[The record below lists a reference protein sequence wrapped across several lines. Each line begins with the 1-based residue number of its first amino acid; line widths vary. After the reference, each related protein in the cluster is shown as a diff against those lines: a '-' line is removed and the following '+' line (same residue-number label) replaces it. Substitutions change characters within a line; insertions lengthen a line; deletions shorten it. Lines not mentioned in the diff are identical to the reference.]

1 MPRSPCPVSI
11 LFAVGWSNRW
21 GVLAA
26 ILVVAAGYRALEA
39 PRIGRTA
46 DGALAIT
53 DPDACY
59 HLRRAALTLETGLV
73 PTFDRFLNA
82 PEGSPCPWPPLF
94 DRVLAGT
101 ASVLGGLD
109 RAALVLPVLLGVL
122 ACAVAFG
129 LGRRL
134 FGPRVGLLAALVL
147 ALLPAARQ
155 ATRAGM
161 ADHHGAA
168 QLLWVLL
175 AWAGFQSGCPDG
187 ARSRLAGVLVGLVAA
202 AATGVQVASLAP
214 LALWAACLWVW
225 AIASPAAR
233 RGALEMGACAMAV
246 WGACLW
252 WMGADSGWV
261 GTLQNLSPLHGWLGL
276 GAAGV
281 FAVSR
286 AAVAGFTPPLQR
298 AWLILAP
305 VLALGPAAASA
316 RGREIVSGA
325 WAWVAGTDP
334 FMSLVGES
342 QALLAGGQTA
352 WMEQTLTWLFPVG
365 LAIWARELTLPHF
378 GRRFVALAALG
389 TGAMA
394 LAQRRFGVLH
404 APFLAVG
411 AAAAVS
417 HALAW
422 ATAKSGRGRT
432 WALAGVAVALV
443 VAVRPAIMIVAGQTV
458 AGLGWAEDP
467 QRALRVERVTAL
479 RALGE
484 RAGGNPLAD
493 PLAEPPPR
501 VMSPWGLGHVLAW
514 HAGVPGVAVNFGRYV
529 GEENWRDAA
538 RFLVT
543 SSADEGLGLM
553 AKHGARWVVV
563 ESSTLRE
570 VPVLRQAADRPHEG
584 KISLAGRLMKQGGSG
599 VFYLRLVDQSAGTD
613 AAPDGTVIPLWRV
626 FELVAGARVGFPS
639 EWRARVRGR
648 ITVSPPRGEPFEWW
662 GPARQEERPDGTG
675 RQVLHVPYAG
685 TLAWETEDGRS
696 GTIEITDRDVTIG
709 LLIEAGR

>member
-1 MPRSPCPVSI
+1 M
-11 LFAVGWSNRW
+11 
-21 GVLAA
+21 LAA

-59 HLRRAALTLETGLV
+59 HLRRAALTLENGSV

-82 PEGSPCPWPPLF
+82 PKGSPCPWPPLF
-94 DRVLAGT
+94 DQTLAAT
-101 ASVLGGLD
+101 ARLLGGLD
-109 RAALVLPVLLGVL
+109 LAALVLPVVLGVL
-122 ACAVAFG
+122 ACAAACG
-129 LGRRL
+129 LGARL

-147 ALLPAARQ
+147 ALLPVARQ

-202 AATGVQVASLAP
+202 AATGVQVASMAP
-214 LALWAACLWVW
+214 FALWAACLWGW
-225 AIASPAAR
+225 AVASPAAR
-233 RGALEMGACAMAV
+233 RGALEMGACALGV
-246 WGACLW
+246 WTLCVW
-252 WMGADSGWV
+252 PMGAGSGWR

-276 GAAGV
+276 GAASL

-286 AAVAGFTPPLQR
+286 AACAGFTAPLQR
-298 AWLILAP
+298 AWLLLAP
-305 VLALGPAAASA
+305 VLALAPAAASA
-316 RGREIVSGA
+316 RGREIAAGA

-352 WMEQTLTWLFPVG
+352 WMAQTLTWLFPVG
-365 LAIWARELTLPHF
+365 LLVWGRELLRPHF

-411 AAAAVS
+411 AAAALS

-432 WALAGVAVALV
+432 GALVGIALVLV

-458 AGLGWAEDP
+458 AGLGLTEDP
-467 QRALRVERVTAL
+467 RRALRVERVGAL
-479 RALGE
+479 RALGK
-484 RAGGNPLAD
+484 RAGGHALAD
-493 PLAEPPPR
+493 PLAEPPAA
-501 VMSPWGLGHVLAW
+501 VMAPWGLGHALAW

-538 RFLVT
+538 KFMVT
-543 SSADEGLGLM
+543 SNADEGLDLM
-553 AKHGARWVVV
+553 ARHGARWVVV

-570 VPVLRQAADRPHEG
+570 VPMLRQAADRPPEG
-584 KISLAGRLMKQGGSG
+584 KISLAGRLMKQGGGG

-613 AAPDGTVIPLWRV
+613 AAPDGSEVPAWRI

-696 GTIEITDRDVTIG
+696 GVVEISDRDVTIG
-709 LLIEAGR
+709 LLIEATR